1 MGGEIKLRDMSIANL
16 PSFRVARA
24 GLAWVPEGRQIF
36 SSLTVEENLLASFKK
51 TSTIKSNWRLNDVYK
66 LFPRLAER
74 KGHFGNQLSGGEQQ
88 MLAIAR
94 ALLTQPALLVLDEAT
109 EGLAPLIRKEI
120 WNTLSQL
127 KGTDLSVLIV
137 DRDLKALSKLSD
149 KFTVLEKGKIVHQGA
164 GAELMTDRSR
174 IEKFLSV

>member
-1 MGGEIKLRDMSIANL
+1 
-16 PSFRVARA
+16 
-24 GLAWVPEGRQIF
+24 
-36 SSLTVEENLLASFKK
+36 
-51 TSTIKSNWRLNDVYK
+51 
-66 LFPRLAER
+66 
-74 KGHFGNQLSGGEQQ
+74 